1 MARISHSA
9 AILSFAI
16 AVGVAAHAN
25 AADPIKLGILVTTSG
40 PYANWGKS
48 YQQSI
53 ELYLAQHNGKNGNPT
68 VEIVYRD
75 VGGDNP
81 PRARQ
86 LAQEMIVNDNVAAL
100 GGLEFTT
107 TALAMPDLINEA
119 KIPFVAFNTA
129 TSIVTDKSPYLIRA
143 SFTQWQVMTPDAK
156 WALEQKFK
164 TCEMFVADYA
174 PGADAIAA
182 FTKGFTDGGGKMLE
196 TIKVPLN
203 TTDFSSYFQKVQDN
217 APNCLVA
224 FMPGGPMSAGTIKG
238 FAERGFAKRGIQ
250 LMGSGET
257 PEYDLPAVGDAAI
270 GTVTALHYG
279 PYLDNPENKA
289 YVAAMVAKYGNDMA
303 GGLPSFVHVQA
314 WDGMEILFQML
325 RATGGARDGDKM
337 MAAAKG
343 YAWKSPR
350 GPVSVDPATRELVQN
365 IYIRKVEKLPDGKL
379 ANIAFQTFEAQKD
392 PWHELHIG
400 DQPK

>member
-1 MARISHSA
+1 MGRVSHFTLALA
-9 AILSFAI
+9 ATL
-16 AVGVAAHAN
+16 AVGIVSHVQ
-25 AADPIKLGILVTTSG
+25 AADKVKLGILVTTTG

-48 YQQSI
+48 YQQAI
-53 ELYLAQHNGKNGNPT
+53 ELYMSQHNGKDGNPD
-68 VEIVYRD
+68 VEILYRD

-86 LAQEMIVNDNVAAL
+86 LAQELIVNENVAAL

-107 TALAMPDLINEA
+107 TALAMPDVINEA

-129 TSIVTDKSPYLIRA
+129 TSVVTDKSPYLIRA
-143 SFTQWQVMTPDAK
+143 GFTQWQALYPLSQ
-156 WALEQKFK
+156 WALEQKYK

-182 FTKGFTDGGGKMLE
+182 FTYGFTKGGGKMLDP
-196 TIKVPLN
+196 IRVPMN
-203 TTDFSSYFQKVQDN
+203 TTDFSSYFQHVHDD

-224 FMPGGPMSAGTIKG
+224 FMPGGPMSAGTLKG
-238 FAERGFAKRGIQ
+238 FAERGFAKQGIQ

-257 PEYDLPAVGDAAI
+257 PEYDLPAVGDAAL

-289 YVAAMVAKYGNDMA
+289 FVQAMVAKYGDQMA
-303 GGLPSFVHVQA
+303 GGLPSFIHVQA
-314 WDGMEILFQML
+314 WDGMEILFHML
-325 RATGGARDGDKM
+325 KAGGDGDKK

-343 YAWKSPR
+343 YSWKSPR
-350 GPVSVDPATRELVQN
+350 GPVQVDSETRELVQN
-365 IYIRKVEKLPDGKL
+365 IYIRKVEKVDGKYE
-379 ANIAFQTFEAQKD
+379 NVAFKTYAGMKD
-392 PWHELHIG
+392 PWHEFHIG
-400 DQPK
+400 QQPAK